1 MENMEEKIWGVYNT
15 FNNVEMFEQVEE
27 YDLWKMIDSLG
38 GYILGARHDRGKP
51 WAANVSDKELLKAQ
65 YNLEYLVCLTRN
77 FGVEFSKEPSTAEH
91 VEKSKSYV
99 AWVAFWKNHFD
110 SMEPE
115 VYKQFVQDKQN
126 VMDVSKYL
134 PIGSW
139 KDSLENQIKN
149 SLIYGLIIYRG
160 S

>member
-1 MENMEEKIWGVYNT
+1 MGFT
-15 FNNVEMFEQVEE
+15 
-27 YDLWKMIDSLG
+27 S
-38 GYILGARHDRGKP
+38 
-51 WAANVSDKELLKAQ
+51 
-65 YNLEYLVCLTRN
+65 
-77 FGVEFSKEPSTAEH
+77 
-91 VEKSKSYV
+91 V
-99 AWVAFWKNHFD
+99 AWFAFWKNHFD

-126 VMDVSKYL
+126 GMDVSKYL